1 MGGNNMTVDE
11 FEIQLDRL
19 VQKYMDNPSSGTA
32 DDIAWLLENTAKHV
46 REGTW
51 GQEGEKRGS

>member
-1 MGGNNMTVDE
+1 MTVDE

-19 VQKYMDNPSSGTA
+19 VQKYMDNPSSGRA